1 MKNLFIYVIVVFT
14 VIAGSC
20 KKDSDDGSPVAATK
34 MGCKIDGA
42 AWNSV
47 SRVTQ
52 YYDNKF
58 IITGTSM
65 DGKVI
70 IITIFGDTQG
80 TYNLQVGELES
91 GATYSPSVLSSV
103 IYASLSG
110 SVVLTKVDKDN
121 KKISGTFQFTAA
133 KANEL
138 TNQISIT
145 NGEFSDLTYNVVNY

>member
-1 MKNLFIYVIVVFT
+1 MKNLLIYVIVALTF
-14 VIAGSC
+14 IAGSC
-20 KKDSDDGSPVAATK
+20 KKDSNDDGTPVTK
-34 MGCKIDGA
+34 MSCKINGTT
-42 AWNSV
+42 WNSLTQI
-47 SRVTQ
+47 TQ
-52 YYDNKF
+52 YYDHKF

-70 IITIFGDTQG
+70 VITIFGDTKG

-91 GATYSPSVLSSV
+91 GATYSPSILSTD

-110 SVVLTKVDKDN
+110 SVVLSNVDTNN

-138 TNQISIT
+138 NNQISIT
-145 NGEFSDLTYNVVNY
+145 NGEFSDLSYNIIN